1 MTGEDNMNEGHIAER
16 ELMSDAE
23 SLQAIANMRSKL
35 DAKGLGNINRQTMI
49 GIADRLIALIK
60 EGRPTLAP
68 AYMEVDTGIYG
79 DPDLYEA
86 EKRAIFDRFPFVAGM
101 SRDVEKPG
109 DFLNIDDFGTPIL
122 VTRNKAGEIKAFVN
136 SCRHRGA
143 ALVYEERG
151 SAGAGFTCPYH
162 GWSYNLDGKLLGITC
177 NSSFGNPDKSEHG
190 LIEVAAEERHG
201 LIFVA
206 TKPGVTLDLD
216 AFLGPELDQ
225 ELPHWGFDKVQS
237 SKSGPIP
244 LDGNWKLSL
253 EAFLESYHFDY
264 AHRDNLAHFYF
275 GNVADITV
283 LGRHIRLSIPHK
295 SITELSTTPVDAWVP
310 ENHITLAYI
319 LFPGTI
325 LINSPQVLEF
335 FQIIPVSVGKS
346 IVRHS
351 CYARMDLNEP
361 GNLEMFEMTWENA
374 HSIVQRQDLPYGV
387 TTAHAAVK
395 DKAMPKF
402 LFGRNELA
410 LQHFH
415 HEIRKAVAEDTLQ
428 GR

>member
-1 MTGEDNMNEGHIAER
+1 MDEGHIGER
-16 ELMSDAE
+16 QLLTDEEAMA
-23 SLQAIANMRSKL
+23 ATIAMRAKL
-35 DAKGLGNINRQTMI
+35 HKGGLKDVNRQAMI
-49 GIADRLIALIK
+49 GIADRLLQLIP
-60 EGRPTLAP
+60 EGRPTMAP
-68 AYMEVDTGIYG
+68 GFMEVDVGIYA
-79 DPDLYEA
+79 DPALYET
-86 EKRAIFDRFPFVAGM
+86 EKRAIFDRLPYVAGL

-109 DFLNIDDFGTPIL
+109 DYLNTSDFGTPTI
-122 VTRNKAGEIKAFVN
+122 VVRGRDGRIRAYVN

-143 ALVYEERG
+143 ALVYDAQG
-151 SAGAGFTCPYH
+151 NTGAGFTCPYH

-177 NSSFGNPDKSEHG
+177 NSSFGDVDKATHG
-190 LIEVAAEERHG
+190 LVELDAEERHG

-206 TKPGVTLDLD
+206 TKPGVKIDLD
-216 AFLGPELDQ
+216 SYLGAELDH
-225 ELPHWGFDKVQS
+225 ELRHWGFDKVQA
-237 SKSGPIP
+237 SKAAPIP
-244 LDGNWKLSL
+244 LDGNWKLAL

-264 AHRDNLAHFYF
+264 AHRDNLAHFYY

-283 LGRHIRLSIPHK
+283 MGRHIRLSIPHK
-295 SITELSTTPVDAWVP
+295 SIDELRSTPVDEWVP

-335 FQIIPVSVGKS
+335 FQIVPVSVGQS
-346 IVRHS
+346 VVRHA
-351 CYARMDLNEP
+351 CYARMDLAVP
-361 GNLEMFEMTWENA
+361 GNQEMFDMTWESA

-402 LFGRNELA
+402 LFGANELA

-415 HEIRKAVAEDTLQ
+415 GVIRGAVADA
-428 GR
+428 R

>member
-1 MTGEDNMNEGHIAER
+1 MTEAQTKQR
-16 ELMSDAE
+16 EFLSDAE
-23 SLQAIANMRSKL
+23 SLAAITNMRSRL
-35 DAKGLGNINRQTMI
+35 DSKGLKDVNRQTMV
-49 GIADRLIALIK
+49 GIADRLIALIDA
-60 EGRPTLAP
+60 GHPTLA
-68 AYMEVDTGIYG
+68 ASYMEVDTGIYS
-79 DPDLYEA
+79 DPALFEA
-86 EKRAIFDRFPFVAGM
+86 EKRAIFDKYPFVAGL

-109 DFLNIDDFGTPIL
+109 DFLNTDDFGTPIL
-122 VTRNKAGEIKAFVN
+122 VTRNKDGRIKAFVN

-143 ALVYEERG
+143 ALVYEDRG
-151 SAGAGFTCPYH
+151 NTGAGFTCPYH

-177 NSSFGNPDKSEHG
+177 NSSFGSPDKSEHG
-190 LIEVAAEERHG
+190 LIEVDAEERHG

-206 TKPGVTLDLD
+206 SKPGVKIDLD
-216 AFLGPELDQ
+216 SFLGAELNQ

-237 SKSGPIP
+237 SKAGPIP
-244 LDGNWKLSL
+244 LNGNWKLSL

-275 GNVADITV
+275 GNVADIT
-283 LGRHIRLSIPHK
+283 LMGRHVRLSIPHK
-295 SITELSTTPVDAWVP
+295 SITELSTTPVDEWVP

-319 LFPGTI
+319 LFPGTV

-346 IVRHS
+346 VVRHS
-351 CYARMDLNEP
+351 CYSRMDLSDPANV
-361 GNLEMFEMTWENA
+361 EMFELTWENA

-387 TTAHAAVK
+387 TTAHAGIK

-415 HEIRKAVAEDTLQ
+415 GEIRKAVAE
-428 GR
+428 GAS